1 MDRTFRDLEHEGWME
16 KAGAYDEMFALITRQ
31 AISPMLDTFAPLTG
45 RRFLDIGCGTGHL
58 AAEAAIRGAQ
68 SEGIDFARAM
78 VATASKN
85 YPQVLFREGDA
96 ENLPHGNEEFDAVVC
111 SFGIH
116 HLTNPERGA
125 SEAYRVLKPGGRF
138 TFTVW
143 ASPEQGHKFMAVVF
157 GAVQKHGTM
166 EVDLPPAPP
175 IFRFTDAKE
184 TQSFLAEASFEPPSI
199 EILPVVWKA
208 KRAEDVLDLIY
219 RSIVRLPMILN
230 AQTESARENIHAT
243 IIEQFRRFKSED
255 GIEVPFPAVMI
266 SAGKPV
272 G

>member
-1 MDRTFRDLEHEGWME
+1 
-16 KAGAYDEMFALITRQ
+16 
-31 AISPMLDTFAPLTG
+31 
-45 RRFLDIGCGTGHL
+45 
-58 AAEAAIRGAQ
+58 
-68 SEGIDFARAM
+68 
-78 VATASKN
+78 
-85 YPQVLFREGDA
+85 
-96 ENLPHGNEEFDAVVC
+96 
-111 SFGIH
+111 
-116 HLTNPERGA
+116 
-125 SEAYRVLKPGGRF
+125 
-138 TFTVW
+138 
-143 ASPEQGHKFMAVVF
+143 MAVVF
-157 GAVQKHGTM
+157 GDVQKHGIM

-184 TQSFLAEASFEPPSI
+184 TQSFLAEANFEPPSI
-199 EILPVVWKA
+199 EILPLVWKA

-243 IIEQFRRFKSED
+243 IIEQFRRFKSGG